1 MEELRSNHQKED
13 LNVKKN
19 RLPIDALSF
28 LSLIKQSYERKYS
41 QKIVSLQND
50 LCQKKGAFKLHHRNL
65 SRNTPKKFFQ
75 FLLVTLVGG
84 NFRILSGIYCNC
96 IKKRLQHRFFPVNI
110 AKFLRIPILKNTCK
124 WLLLRYVNQVCIS
137 DATDNS

>member
-28 LSLIKQSYERKYS
+28 LSLIKQSYERQYS

-50 LCQKKGAFKLHHRNL
+50 LCQKKVCFQI
-65 SRNTPKKFFQ
+65 TPSKSQ
-75 FLLVTLVGG
+75 
-84 NFRILSGIYCNC
+84 
-96 IKKRLQHRFFPVNI
+96 
-110 AKFLRIPILKNTCK
+110 
-124 WLLLRYVNQVCIS
+124 
-137 DATDNS
+137 